1 MLSANFAPKIE
12 STFSNDQRLP
22 NFPRL
27 VGPLADF
34 PHLVDVSQLA
44 YVISH
49 FIIDF
54 SFLLCFPKHMQFSN
68 ILLFIMFPF
77 LKRYALRVAGLPKFP
92 ATFLRSRASQGELR
106 LKASRVRREVTGRP
120 LFPGA
125 SEQEQLTKII
135 KAERALGLQYDP
147 KLRIISTLE
156 A

>member
-54 SFLLCFPKHMQFSN
+54 SFLLCFPKHM
-68 ILLFIMFPF
+68 
-77 LKRYALRVAGLPKFP
+77 
-92 ATFLRSRASQGELR
+92 
-106 LKASRVRREVTGRP
+106 
-120 LFPGA
+120 
-125 SEQEQLTKII
+125 
-135 KAERALGLQYDP
+135 
-147 KLRIISTLE
+147 
-156 A
+156 

>member
-1 MLSANFAPKIE
+1 M
-12 STFSNDQRLP
+12 FSQT
-22 NFPRL
+22 
-27 VGPLADF
+27 
-34 PHLVDVSQLA
+34 
-44 YVISH
+44 YVVLQY
-49 FIIDF
+49 FIIYHVP
-54 SFLLCFPKHMQFSN
+54 L
-68 ILLFIMFPF
+68 F

-92 ATFLRSRASQGELR
+92 ATFLRSRASQGEFR